1 MKYLSSLEYPFIS
14 NHVNLL
20 HSKAKIIAKMGRI
33 IEINNELQNLK
44 LNKDTKNYSDT
55 DEKSLSEASG
65 AASTVILPSDK
76 EVESLLDDL
85 QQAVEVWL
93 NPGGKEKG
101 GAEAEFIY
109 DESWG

>member
-1 MKYLSSLEYPFIS
+1 
-14 NHVNLL
+14 
-20 HSKAKIIAKMGRI
+20 MGRI

-44 LNKDTKNYSDT
+44 LNKGKENYSDT
-55 DEKSLSEASG
+55 DEKSLSEAAG
-65 AASTVILPSDK
+65 AASTVTLPSK
-76 EVESLLDDL
+76 TEVESLLDDL

>member
-1 MKYLSSLEYPFIS
+1 
-14 NHVNLL
+14 
-20 HSKAKIIAKMGRI
+20 MGRV
-33 IEINNELQNLK
+33 IEINNELQSLK
-44 LNKDTKNYSDT
+44 SSNDDANNNYYSDA
-55 DEKSLSEASG
+55 DELSLTEASL
-65 AASTVILPSDK
+65 AAAKVTLPSEK